1 MILCTFEDDQPMGVE
16 QAAARMVEI
25 AVASRSS
32 VCAIIGGIPLVTY
45 PNDCRTP
52 QERIENLVLA
62 HADGW
67 VRLRGWSLSRMRAA
81 PPAKP
86 DTRFDPKF
94 KCDICMISASREEV
108 LREALAALADVA
120 RKKLPDDEEIAAM
133 ASAAD
138 TILQTTKDQR
148 NMVRQ
153 FEELLK
159 P

>member
-1 MILCTFEDDQPMGVE
+1 
-16 QAAARMVEI
+16 
-25 AVASRSS
+25 
-32 VCAIIGGIPLVTY
+32 
-45 PNDCRTP
+45 
-52 QERIENLVLA
+52 
-62 HADGW
+62 
-67 VRLRGWSLSRMRAA
+67 MRAHRRESRPRIFTGARVQSKGRDCAGA
-81 PPAKP
+81 PQTQP
-86 DTRFDPKF
+86 DRPRTRTGGEGQAEAERARA
-94 KCDICMISASREEV
+94 IEGRGEEV
-108 LREALAALADVA
+108 LWEALAALADVA

>member
-1 MILCTFEDDQPMGVE
+1 MILCTFEDDRPRDIE
-16 QAAARMVEI
+16 RTAARMVE
-25 AVASRSS
+25 ASMASRSS
-32 VCAIIGGIPLVTY
+32 VCSIIEGIPLVTY
-45 PNDCRTP
+45 PNDCRTTE
-52 QERIENLVLA
+52 ERIKNLVLA

-67 VRLRGWSLSRMRAA
+67 VRSRMKAE
-81 PPAKP
+81 PLAKP

-94 KCDICMISASREEV
+94 KCDICMIIASREEV

>member
-1 MILCTFEDDQPMGVE
+1 MILCTFEDDRPMGVE

-25 AVASRSS
+25 SMASKSS
-32 VCAIIGGIPLVTY
+32 VCAIVGGIPLVTY
-45 PNDCRTP
+45 PNDCRP
-52 QERIENLVLA
+52 LQERIENLVLA

-67 VRLRGWSLSRMRAA
+67 VRSRMKAE
-81 PPAKP
+81 PLAKP

-120 RKKLPDDEEIAAM
+120 RKKLPDDGEIAAM